1 MKPQDNAAAFH
12 LADDAAAAATEFLSH
27 MRDQRRASPRTIEAY
42 ARDLANFGAFLAE
55 HLGHPASLDDLAGL
69 SPMDFRSHLARRRN
83 AGDGSRT
90 LARRL
95 SALRSF
101 FRWLER
107 HRGLSNPAL
116 SALRGPKLPQNLPHP
131 VGERQAREVLEL
143 AGTTEENRP
152 PWVAA
157 RDAAVLSLLYGCGLR
172 ISEAL
177 GLTPADVA
185 SVLEGR
191 SDILRITGKGGRTRL
206 VPVLPA
212 VREALARYV
221 ALLPMEVKPEE
232 PLFRGVRGGPLSPRI
247 IQKLTARLRGALGLP
262 DDATPHALRHSF
274 ASHLLAHGADLRAIQ
289 ELLGHASLSTTQIY
303 TRVDTASLLAQYR
316 KAHPRA

>member
-1 MKPQDNAAAFH
+1 MKPEEHAAAFH
-12 LADDAAAAATEFLSH
+12 LADDAAAAAAEFLSH
-27 MRDQRRASPRTIEAY
+27 MRDQRRASRHTIDAY
-42 ARDLANFGAFLAE
+42 ARDLANFGAFLAD
-55 HLGHPASLDDLAGL
+55 HFGRPATLEDLIHL
-69 SPMDFRSHLARRRN
+69 SPMDFRSHLARRRME
-83 AGDGSRT
+83 GDGSRT

-101 FRWLER
+101 YRWLER
-107 HRGLSNPAL
+107 NRGLSNPAL

-131 VGERQAREVLEL
+131 VGERQARDLL
-143 AGTTEENRP
+143 QMASTAEENRP

-177 GLTPADVA
+177 GLTPADIA
-185 SVLEGR
+185 PLLENC

-206 VPVLPA
+206 VPVLPT

-221 ALLPMEVKPEE
+221 ELLPMELKPED
-232 PLFRGVRGGPLSPRI
+232 PLFRGVRGGVLSPRI

-262 DDATPHALRHSF
+262 EDATPHALRHSF

>member
-1 MKPQDNAAAFH
+1 MKPQDRTAAFH
-12 LADDAAAAATEFLSH
+12 LADDAATAVAEFLSH
-27 MRDQRRASPRTIEAY
+27 MSKQRRASPHTIKAY
-42 ARDLANFGAFLAE
+42 AQDLTNFGAFLAN
-55 HLGHPASLDDLAGL
+55 HLGNPASLDDLTRL
-69 SPMDFRSHLARRRN
+69 SPMDFRSHLARRRIE
-83 AGDGSRT
+83 GDSSRT
-90 LARRL
+90 LSRRL
-95 SALRSF
+95 STLRSF
-101 FRWLER
+101 YRWLER
-107 HRGLSNPAL
+107 HKGLSNPAL

-131 VGERQAREVLEL
+131 VGERQARDILEL
-143 AGTTEENRP
+143 ASTTAENRP

-157 RDAAVLSLLYGCGLR
+157 RDATVLSLLYGCGLR

-185 SVLEGR
+185 PLLEGR
-191 SDILRITGKGGRTRL
+191 TDILRITGKGGRTRL

-221 ALLPMEVKPEE
+221 ALLPMDPKQEE

-289 ELLGHASLSTTQIY
+289 ELLGHASVSTTQIY
-303 TRVDTASLLAQYR
+303 TQVDTASLLAQYR

>member
-1 MKPQDNAAAFH
+1 MKPQRHAIAFR
-12 LADDAAAAATEFLSH
+12 LADDAATAAAEFLAH
-27 MRDQRRASPRTIEAY
+27 MRDQRRASARTIEAY
-42 ARDLANFGAFLAE
+42 TRDLTNFGAFLAE
-55 HLGHPASLDDLAGL
+55 HLGHPATLDDLADL
-69 SPMDFRSHLARRRN
+69 SPMDFRSFLARRRN
-83 AGDGSRT
+83 DGNGSRT
-90 LARRL
+90 LARQL

-101 FRWLER
+101 YRWLER
-107 HRGLSNPAL
+107 YKGLSNPAL
-116 SALRGPKLPQNLPHP
+116 SALRSPRLPQNLPHP
-131 VGERQAREVLEL
+131 VGERQAREILEL

-177 GLTPADVA
+177 GLTPVDVA
-185 SVLEGR
+185 PLLKGK
-191 SDILRITGKGGRTRL
+191 SDILRITGKGDRTRL

-221 ALLPMEVKPEE
+221 ELVPMELEPEA

-262 DDATPHALRHSF
+262 EDATPHALRHSF

>member
-1 MKPQDNAAAFH
+1 MNPQRTTIAFH
-12 LADDAAAAATEFLSH
+12 LDDDAAAAAAEFLAH
-27 MRDQRRASPRTIEAY
+27 MRRQRRASPRTIEAY
-42 ARDLANFGAFLAE
+42 ARDIAGFGAFLAE
-55 HLGHPASLDDLAGL
+55 HLGRPASLEDLARL
-69 SPMDFRSHLARRRN
+69 SPMDFRSHLARRRTE
-83 AGDGSRT
+83 GDSSRT

-101 FRWLER
+101 YRWLER
-107 HRGLSNPAL
+107 NRGVSNPAL
-116 SALRGPKLPQNLPHP
+116 SALRGPRMPRNLPHP
-131 VGERQAREVLEL
+131 VGEPEAREVLAL
-143 AGTTEENRP
+143 AGMTEENRP

-157 RDAAVLSLLYGCGLR
+157 RDVAVLSLLYGCGLR

-177 GLTPADVA
+177 GLTPADAAPLV
-185 SVLEGR
+185 EGR
-191 SDILRITGKGGRTRL
+191 SDILRITGKGGRTRQ
-206 VPVLPA
+206 VPVLP
-212 VREALARYV
+212 VVTEALARYME
-221 ALLPMEVKPEE
+221 LLPYDPGPEE

-274 ASHLLAHGADLRAIQ
+274 ASHLLARGADLRAIQ